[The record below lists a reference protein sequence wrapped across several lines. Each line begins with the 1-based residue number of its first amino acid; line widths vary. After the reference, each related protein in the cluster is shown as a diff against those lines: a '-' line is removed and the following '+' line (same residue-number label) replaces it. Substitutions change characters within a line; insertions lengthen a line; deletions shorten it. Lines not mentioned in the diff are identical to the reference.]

1 MSTFRNPSKDK
12 LKGASILKEQ
22 VRLQA
27 RCKLEDC
34 DELLTIFDGPGS
46 DSYCRAHQL
55 QLTDYE
61 GGMGKADR
69 PHTFY
74 REWVCEDC
82 GYDPRID
89 SDFDDIDDLFHKA
102 SCMRAMLEGDHQQ
115 LASDDGA
122 NTKENIVTRC
132 VMCHRKKTMRNK
144 DYLGKRKSL

>member
-1 MSTFRNPSKDK
+1 MVMSTFRNPSKDK

-61 GGMGKADR
+61 GGIGR
-69 PHTFY
+69 ILFT
-74 REWVCEDC
+74 EN
-82 GYDPRID
+82 GYAKTVDMT
-89 SDFDDIDDLFHKA
+89 HA
-102 SCMRAMLEGDHQQ
+102 SIPTLM
-115 LASDDGA
+115 
-122 NTKENIVTRC
+122 I
-132 VMCHRKKTMRNK
+132 
-144 DYLGKRKSL
+144 